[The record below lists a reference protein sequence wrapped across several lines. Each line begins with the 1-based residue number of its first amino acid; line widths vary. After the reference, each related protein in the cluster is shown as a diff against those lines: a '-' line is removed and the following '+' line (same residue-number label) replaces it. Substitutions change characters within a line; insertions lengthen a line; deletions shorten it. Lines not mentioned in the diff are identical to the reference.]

1 MKTIVLKHL
10 LVWVFLSIGYFFLT
24 EPLVK
29 FLFPGFYDVSIWLV
43 AMIGGLV
50 FIFLIMII
58 VLIINIVRHKQRQ
71 KASS

>member
-29 FLFPGFYDVSIWLV
+29 FLFPGFHDISIWLV

-50 FIFLIMII
+50 FILLIMIT